1 MIPSNLLRGDKVRLT
16 PLTRSDLP
24 TVARWQ
30 EDTQFLRL
38 FDAVPAY
45 PKTEAALAQWLEET
59 HKATNHFIFAVR
71 PLEGEELLGYV
82 ELDGILWSQRVC
94 GIAIAIG
101 DPANRGQGYGREAT
115 QLALAFAFDE
125 LNLRRVTFT
134 AFSYNQR
141 SIALAERLGFQREGS
156 FREFLLRDGQ
166 CHDMLL
172 FGLLRREWEAHR
184 GRA

>member
-1 MIPSNLLRGDKVRLT
+1 MIPSNLLRGDRVRLT
-16 PLTRSDLP
+16 ALTRSDL
-24 TVARWQ
+24 TTIARWH
-30 EDTQFLRL
+30 EDAQFLRL

-45 PKTEAALAQWLEET
+45 PKTEASLAQWLEEGQ
-59 HKATNHFIFAVR
+59 KATNHFVFAVR
-71 PLEGEELLGYV
+71 PLDIEELLGYV
-82 ELDGILWSQRVC
+82 ELDGILWSQGVC

-101 DPANRGQGYGREAT
+101 EPANRGQGYGREAT

-134 AFSYNQR
+134 AFSYNER
-141 SIALAERLGFQREGS
+141 SIALAERLGFQREGI
-156 FREFLLRDGQ
+156 FREFLQRDGR

-172 FGLLRREWEAHR
+172 FGLLRHEWEAHG